1 MQGKVIIVTGAAGGL
16 GREYAEQ
23 LARAGARIV
32 AADIR
37 DAEQTVAAIHE
48 SGGDAVACKVD
59 VADSKSTAEMAD
71 LAVSVFG
78 KIDGLVNN
86 AAAYGDLTGGRF
98 ETLDEQ
104 EWDRFMNIN
113 VSGIWRCCKAVIGPM
128 RSGGNGGSIVNIAS
142 LAAVYGLPYALH
154 YATSK
159 AAVIGMTRALARELG
174 RDWIRV
180 NAVAPS
186 AVMTEGT
193 SEFFGD
199 KLDKA
204 AQVIAAGQ
212 SLQRNLETSDLAG
225 TILYLLDDGSKFV
238 TGQTIMVDGGT
249 VFL

>member
-1 MQGKVIIVTGAAGGL
+1 MQGKVIIVTGAARGL

-37 DAEQTVAAIHE
+37 DAEQTLAAIHE

-104 EWDRFMNIN
+104 EWDRVMSIN

>member
-104 EWDRFMNIN
+104 EWDRVMTIN

-128 RSGGNGGSIVNIAS
+128 RSDGSGGSIVNIAS